1 MQNETASSKPTF
13 VRLELTSAQRTQV
26 RASIGVSIDTIEL
39 SAQEL
44 EERIAPRPCAS
55 GQHFPEGTTTL

>member
-13 VRLELTSAQRTQV
+13 VRLELTSEQRTQV
-26 RASIGVSIDTIEL
+26 RASTGVSIDAIEL

-44 EERIAPRPCAS
+44 EERIAPRPCAG
-55 GQHFPEGTTTL
+55 GQHLPEGTLTV